1 MIGKP
6 CSLHLERPLILTKRD
21 SFIYKKLQIIALHY
35 IIILYVFL
43 CYEIVNYMIDI
54 IIYVLIFFFFYSFN
68 KVIQMPSNSG
78 WYLQEG

>member
-1 MIGKP
+1 M
-6 CSLHLERPLILTKRD
+6 CEFNLLLNPLLRHCLFNDRYKR
-21 SFIYKKLQIIALHY
+21 YKKLQIIALHY